1 MSDAP
6 WEPIDP
12 EVHWVEIDLTTV
24 VNGGSRRGI
33 STGGT
38 VVTVRP
44 DSGII
49 ERCPE
54 CRRVLRD
61 GACGEHGPQRGE
73 EDLRLR
79 FVIDNGISNA
89 SLLLSKTASEAFLG
103 ADQESVKEEISKSGS
118 AGFVASLREKLIA
131 KRLTVKGRSIVDEQ
145 GAMLL
150 ADEVEYDT
158 TSAHDAANEVIQRWG
173 VIL

>member
-1 MSDAP
+1 M
-6 WEPIDP
+6 
-12 EVHWVEIDLTTV
+12 
-24 VNGGSRRGI
+24 
-33 STGGT
+33 
-38 VVTVRP
+38 
-44 DSGII
+44 
-49 ERCPE
+49 
-54 CRRVLRD
+54 
-61 GACGEHGPQRGE
+61 
-73 EDLRLR
+73 RLR

-89 SLLLSKTASEAFLG
+89 SLLLSKAASEAFLG

-118 AGFVASLREKLIA
+118 ADFVASLREKLIA